1 MKILILGGHGMAGH
15 VMVKY
20 FTKCTAYNVSFTTRD
35 KQNAKGLYLDAC
47 DAVMV
52 EKIIEAVSPNVIVNC
67 IGLLNE
73 DAARNKLDAYRING
87 LFPHD
92 VRSIA
97 DRTGSTLIHIS
108 TDCVFSGTRG
118 DYSETDRPDG
128 NSIYART
135 KALGE
140 LNHEKHLTIRTSI
153 IGPEIR
159 GHGIGLLHW
168 FLLQQGIVKGYQT
181 VMWNGVTTIE
191 LAKAIHYIIE
201 HPIGGLLHLVSPE
214 KISKLELLQL
224 FQKTFCIEDVTLEP
238 DREIVLDRTL
248 INTRKDFHYET
259 PFYQDQMNELLNWMS
274 SPIQLNWEWR

>member
-35 KQNAKGLYLDAC
+35 KRYANGLYLDAC
-47 DAVMV
+47 DTVMV

-67 IGLLNE
+67 IGLLND
-73 DAARNKLDAYRING
+73 DAAKNKLDAYRING

-92 VRSIA
+92 VRRIA

-108 TDCVFSGTRG
+108 TDCVFSGARG
-118 DYSETDRPDG
+118 DYSETDPPDG
-128 NSIYART
+128 TSIYART

-140 LNHEKHLTIRTSI
+140 VNHEKHVTIRTSI

-168 FLLQQGIVKGYQT
+168 FLQQQGIVKGYEN
-181 VMWNGVTTIE
+181 VMWNGVTTVE

-201 HPIGGLLHLVSPE
+201 NPIGGLLHLVSPE
-214 KISKLELLQL
+214 KISKLELLRL
-224 FQKTFCIEDVTLEP
+224 FQKTFCIQDVTLEQ
-238 DREIVLDRTL
+238 DGDIFLDRTL
-248 INTRKDFHYET
+248 INTRKDFHYEA
-259 PFYQDQMNELLNWMS
+259 PFYQEQMNELLNWMS